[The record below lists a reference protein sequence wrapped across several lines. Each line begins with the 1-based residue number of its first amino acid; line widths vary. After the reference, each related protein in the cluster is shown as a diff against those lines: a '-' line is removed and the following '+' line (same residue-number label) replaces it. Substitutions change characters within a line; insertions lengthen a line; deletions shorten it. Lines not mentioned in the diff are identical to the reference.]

1 MTPAL
6 ATAKAYP
13 IMEYLAEKGYAPHSK
28 RGHQLY
34 YLSPLKAEN
43 TPSFCVHP
51 EKNVFYC
58 FASGERGDVL
68 KLVQLIEN
76 CSFSEAVSRLNQT
89 PAMQPTV
96 LPAISLSSTDKN
108 SGLIIRKIKPL
119 ENRALLQYLES
130 RGINPQLVRFV
141 PQLQEAYYDYG
152 TQRRFAL
159 AFANDKGGY
168 ELRNGVGGQGKGFK
182 GGIGKKWFTTV
193 HGTEGKECILFEGFI
208 DFLSFLQYRKTH
220 RLKTDAIVLNSCIMA
235 EKVIPELTRY
245 SRIFL
250 LLDNDRA
257 GDQATELLMK
267 AHPQPSDS
275 RKILGT
281 HKDVNEWLQATFRKR
296 HA

>member
-1 MTPAL
+1 MTQAL

-13 IMEYLAEKGYAPHSK
+13 IVEYLAAKGYQPQSI
-28 RGHQLY
+28 RGNQLY
-34 YLSPLKAEN
+34 YLSPLKAEK

-51 EKNVFYC
+51 QKNVFHC
-58 FASGERGDVL
+58 FASGQGGDVI

-76 CSFSEAVSRLNQT
+76 CSFSEAVKRLH
-89 PAMQPTV
+89 QPSDI
-96 LPAISLSSTDKN
+96 LPAELPAVSLSSTDKN
-108 SGLIIRKIKPL
+108 SGLMIRKIKPL

-130 RGINPQLVRFV
+130 RGINPQLARFV

-152 TQRRFAL
+152 TRRAFAL

-193 HGTEGKECILFEGFI
+193 HGSQSQECILFEGFM
-208 DFLSFLQYRKTH
+208 DFLSFLQYRQTH
-220 RLKTDAIVLNSCIMA
+220 RLKADAIVLNSCLMA
-235 EKVIPELTRY
+235 EKVIPELGKY

-267 AHPQPSDS
+267 AHPQPADG
-275 RKILGT
+275 RKILSG
-281 HKDVNEWLQATFRKR
+281 HKDVNEWLQAISRNQP
-296 HA
+296 